1 MRPICDTAPLD
12 AAYRL
17 WGCLPAWLLL
27 VALIVSGCSSGPE
40 PPQAG
45 GQPPLPTI
53 TTRTGIEMVLV
64 PAGEFV
70 MGDDRGDDDEKP
82 ARKVRVSAFYMDR
95 CEVAQR
101 SFEGLMGRNPSKFRG
116 PDRPVERVSWL
127 GAVQYCNMRSLKD
140 GLKPCYDPKA
150 LECDFAADGYRLPTE
165 AEWEYACRAGTAT
178 RYSFGDDAA
187 SLGQS
192 AWFKANAGKATHPVR
207 QKRPNPWGLY
217 DMHGNV
223 AEWCGDFY
231 ADTYG
236 AAGEAADP
244 RGPAA
249 GKERVL
255 RGGNWASSAEACRSS
270 ARAGETPGFADV
282 CFGYEMYGF
291 RCVRSAAAARQ

>member
-249 GKERVL
+249 GKERAL
-255 RGGNWASSAEACRSS
+255 RGGSWASSAEACRSS